1 MKKIEVRKATP
12 ADSKFLALCMLKS
25 SRAGKN
31 IGIFDLIF
39 DVDNDEQL
47 SSMLEKLTTSESK
60 TYCHYS
66 NFLIAD
72 IGGEAVGTLCNY
84 EPRIATSELLSKAL
98 EELGVS
104 EKYEENALMISLCS
118 FQTDKRTWVL
128 DFLIEKDGYSD
139 LLIVRELL
147 KKSLLTASLKGYRI
161 VHTIVE
167 IGSAD
172 ILLVYKKLGFKVI
185 DEKKCEVF
193 KENFGRNGVVLL
205 EFHL

>member
-1 MKKIEVRKATP
+1 MKKIDVRKASKD
-12 ADSKFLALCMLKS
+12 DSKFLALSMLKS
-25 SRAGKN
+25 SRAGKK

-39 DVDNDEQL
+39 DVENDDIL
-47 SSMLEKLTTSESK
+47 LEKLEQLTTSDIK

-66 NFLIAD
+66 NFFIATVE
-72 IGGEAVGTLCNY
+72 GKHVGTLCNY
-84 EPRIATSELLSKAL
+84 EPRIATPELLKTAL
-98 EELGVS
+98 EKMGVS
-104 EKYEENALMISLCS
+104 EEYEERASMISLCGFES
-118 FQTDKRTWVL
+118 DKRTWML
-128 DFLIEKDGYSD
+128 DFLTEQDGFGG
-139 LLIVRELL
+139 LVIIKELL

-172 ILLVYKKLGFKVI
+172 IMLVYKKLGFKVI

-193 KENFGRNGVVLL
+193 KENFGRSGVALL

>member
-1 MKKIEVRKATP
+1 M
-12 ADSKFLALCMLKS
+12 
-25 SRAGKN
+25 
-31 IGIFDLIF
+31 
-39 DVDNDEQL
+39 
-47 SSMLEKLTTSESK
+47 
-60 TYCHYS
+60 
-66 NFLIAD
+66 
-72 IGGEAVGTLCNY
+72 
-84 EPRIATSELLSKAL
+84 
-98 EELGVS
+98 
-104 EKYEENALMISLCS
+104 
-118 FQTDKRTWVL
+118 L

-161 VHTIVE
+161 VHTMVE

-193 KENFGRNGVVLL
+193 KENFGRSGVVLL